1 MCGLAFRVA
10 IDDKFMEAFFFFFVI
25 IIVFIITATV
35 PVIAVG
41 FPIAKKKKKLV
52 PSRVQFNYTNFSSH
66 SLGPTGTFP
75 DMVKGLQ

>member
-1 MCGLAFRVA
+1 MWSRFSGSNRRQVYGGLFL
-10 IDDKFMEAFFFFFVI
+10 FVI

-41 FPIAKKKKKLV
+41 FPIAKKKKKKLV

>member
-1 MCGLAFRVA
+1 MWSRFSGSNRRQVYGGF
-10 IDDKFMEAFFFFFVI
+10 FFFFFVI

-41 FPIAKKKKKLV
+41 FPIAKKKKLV